1 MVILLYG
8 HVRTPPWCHEFC
20 RPGTHRMPQLQRFLL
35 EDMDVNDPIP
45 SHRVRSFSYWNQSF
59 FSRNHLKPVI
69 LQFSQFSATQWLD
82 PTPITRSQSLQIR
95 PDCLGFHGADISILR
110 PWRWEI
116 WKTNCDSCHLQ
127 IVMLIS
133 WSLGIDHPST
143 CNPDDIGI
151 HQNQHHHVFSPR
163 GVALNPSLA
172 EVCEANG
179 SNSSAEKLLERFQ
192 AWKILQKILMFYRKI
207 ISKWEMTGGYW

>member
-82 PTPITRSQSLQIR
+82 PTPITRSQSLQTR

-116 WKTNCDSCHLQ
+116 WKATVILAICKSSCWFHDLWG
-127 IVMLIS
+127 LIIQVLVTRMT
-133 WSLGIDHPST
+133 LGFTKINIT
-143 CNPDDIGI
+143 M
-151 HQNQHHHVFSPR
+151 FFRR
-163 GVALNPSLA
+163 GA
-172 EVCEANG
+172 
-179 SNSSAEKLLERFQ
+179 
-192 AWKILQKILMFYRKI
+192 
-207 ISKWEMTGGYW
+207 